1 MDKYFYFRTQATIGD
16 DDDKA
21 QSLMVPVSKLR
32 GILPSNSGTDGT
44 AADELTLFFDSAN
57 NMAGAG
63 PHGEIIIQDSVL
75 LNITIGKSLQVIKA
89 IGEAITGHKHSDGVI
104 VVADD
109 LSTNAVVLDT
119 GITTCGAITVAA
131 ALS

>member
-1 MDKYFYFRTQATIGD
+1 MRKYFYFRTDADED
-16 DDDKA
+16 DDDAK
-21 QSLMVPVSKLR
+21 
-32 GILPSNSGTDGT
+32 SNSAMIPVDRFVGAIPTNSSGGT
-44 AADELTLFFDSAN
+44 AANVITMYFESAFN
-57 NMAGAG
+57 QAGAG
-63 PHGEIIIQDSVL
+63 QNGEIIIQDSVL
-75 LNITIGKSLQVIKA
+75 LNITVGKSLQVIKA

-119 GITTCGAITVAA
+119 GITSCGAITVAA

>member
-1 MDKYFYFRTQATIGD
+1 MDKYFYFRTQDTIGD
-16 DDDKA
+16 DQDAND
-21 QSLMVPVSKLR
+21 SLMVPISRFR
-32 GILPSNSGTDGT
+32 GMLPSNSGTDGA
-44 AADELTLFFDSAN
+44 AADELTLFFESVNNDHTSAN
-57 NMAGAG
+57 NDLIL
-63 PHGEIIIQDSVL
+63 HDTVL

-89 IGEAITGHKHSDGVI
+89 IGEAITGHKHTDGVI

>member
-32 GILPSNSGTDGT
+32 GILPSNSGTDGA
-44 AADELTLFFDSAN
+44 AADELTLFFESAN

-63 PHGEIIIQDSVL
+63 QNGEIIIQDSVL

-109 LSTNAVVLDT
+109 LSL
-119 GITTCGAITVAA
+119 IHI
-131 ALS
+131 

>member
-1 MDKYFYFRTQATIGD
+1 
-16 DDDKA
+16 
-21 QSLMVPVSKLR
+21 
-32 GILPSNSGTDGT
+32 
-44 AADELTLFFDSAN
+44 
-57 NMAGAG
+57 MAGSG
-63 PHGEIIIQDSVL
+63 QNGEIIIQDSVL

-109 LSTNAVVLDT
+109 LSTNAVVLDA

>member
-1 MDKYFYFRTQATIGD
+1 MERYFYFRTQATIGD

-21 QSLMVPVSKLR
+21 QSLMVPVSKLA
-32 GILPSNSGTDGT
+32 GMLSSNSGADGT
-44 AADELTLFFDSAN
+44 AADELTLFFESVN
-57 NMAGAG
+57 NIKGAG
-63 PHGEIIIQDSVL
+63 QNGEIIIKDTVL
-75 LNITIGKSLQVIKA
+75 LNITAGKSLQVIKA
-89 IGEAITGHKHSDGVI
+89 ISEAMAGHKHDDGVI

-109 LSTNAVVLDT
+109 LSTAATVLDT